1 MMGKSYQLR
10 PMVVGV
16 LTAIMV
22 SGSALAA
29 SPTAQ
34 PTVEE
39 RLQRVER
46 IIENPVLLQLSRR
59 LGEQQREIQ
68 ELQDQIDFL
77 KRDVRRINRT
87 SDKRYK
93 ESDDRLSALESEIDA
108 LKQEKEARLA
118 LPAPIIPSMVVT
130 PTLNVDGGSSVVVD
144 VESDAKPQGS
154 LPVLN
159 QKNGQE
165 NPSEKPQNPVVEKP
179 VEHVAEPT
187 FTPIKTLPATEVEKG
202 AYQFAFSLI
211 KNSQYDNAI
220 KAFQSFLDSYPK
232 SDLASNSAYWMGEA
246 FYIEQDHQA
255 ALNAFNRVI
264 KRYPFSSKV
273 PDAMLRAGD
282 CYDNLAQQSQAKELY
297 AELIALYPKTRA
309 AEKAIKRLEKLP

>member
-1 MMGKSYQLR
+1 MMGNSYPLT
-10 PMVVGV
+10 PIVVGV
-16 LTAIMV
+16 LTAMMV
-22 SGSALAA
+22 GSSALAA

-34 PTVEE
+34 PSIDE
-39 RLQRVER
+39 RLQRIER

-77 KRDVRRINRT
+77 KRDLRGVTRT

-93 ESDDRLSALESEIDA
+93 ESDDRLSALESATKIREDHN
-108 LKQEKEARLA
+108 EVRLE
-118 LPAPIIPSMVVT
+118 LPVAPVIPKTGATGRLNDGSDSSMVT
-130 PTLNVDGGSSVVVD
+130 
-144 VESDAKPQGS
+144 
-154 LPVLN
+154 
-159 QKNGQE
+159 
-165 NPSEKPQNPVVEKP
+165 QNKDKQPL
-179 VEHVAEPT
+179 
-187 FTPIKTLPATEVEKG
+187 TPITTLPATQEEKG
-202 AYQFAFSLI
+202 AYQFAFSLL
-211 KNSQYDNAI
+211 KNSQYENAI

-255 ALNAFNRVI
+255 ALNAFNRVV
-264 KRYPFSSKV
+264 KGYPFSSKV

-282 CYDNLAQQSQAKELY
+282 CYDNLAQKSQAKALY

-309 AEKAIKRLEKLP
+309 AEKAIKRLEKLK